1 MERGTPGRSSPQP
14 VHALEYSLSS
24 LFPPPA
30 AARSAALQEIRAA
43 REDSDE
49 SQRKEVH
56 ILTSAATMLRRKIG
70 RRAGGLLLLAVMLF
84 AHTPGWSAQTPP
96 GEYQLKAVFL
106 FNFAQF
112 VEWPTNAFPDA
123 QAPLVIG
130 VLGTDPF
137 GKDLDEVVRGEK
149 VKGRPLVVE
158 RYRRIEDIKTCHMLF
173 ISSSEMGRLER
184 ILADL
189 KGRNILTV
197 ADADGFARRGV
208 MICFVTKENK
218 IRLEINRE
226 AAQAAGLTISSKL
239 LRSATIVTEGKD

>member
-1 MERGTPGRSSPQP
+1 
-14 VHALEYSLSS
+14 
-24 LFPPPA
+24 
-30 AARSAALQEIRAA
+30 
-43 REDSDE
+43 
-49 SQRKEVH
+49 
-56 ILTSAATMLRRKIG
+56 
-70 RRAGGLLLLAVMLF
+70 
-84 AHTPGWSAQTPP
+84 
-96 GEYQLKAVFL
+96 
-106 FNFAQF
+106 
-112 VEWPTNAFPDA
+112 
-123 QAPLVIG
+123 
-130 VLGTDPF
+130 
-137 GKDLDEVVRGEK
+137 
-149 VKGRPLVVE
+149 
-158 RYRRIEDIKTCHMLF
+158 MLF